1 MVPFHIYTSNQLLV
15 LLDCLIHECH
25 FFTYT
30 GYPGISGMTFDSVS
44 RTLTCTSSGGPATA
58 VTWRRNCLVLQ
69 NSSDFVQNQVVT
81 KTALATYENTLRVN
95 GANID
100 GVYTCSVKNSRGY
113 SNFTT
118 GIGSKFTTECVLDHN
133 TCTCSSL
140 W

>member
-1 MVPFHIYTSNQLLV
+1 MWLLV
-15 LLDCLIHECH
+15 QWGHKCMSMHALYVGLLDLFSECH

-30 GYPGISGMTFDSVS
+30 GSPNISGMTFDNVS
-44 RTLTCTSSGGPATA
+44 QTLTCTSSGGPATT

-81 KTALATYENTLRVN
+81 NAALATYENTMRLN

-100 GVYTCSVKNSRGY
+100 GVYTCSVTNSRGY

-118 GIGSKFTTECVLDHN
+118 GIGSK
-133 TCTCSSL
+133 
-140 W
+140 